1 MVNPRVAAG
10 SPAAWCPCGAGQ
22 GWRLGQ
28 VGPFLAG
35 VHQILVW
42 DTSQA
47 NGGAVVKRWSA
58 LLWKAKAVFHL
69 KPC

>member
-10 SPAAWCPCGAGQ
+10 SPAARCPCGAGQ

-47 NGGAVVKRWSA
+47 NGGAVVKR
-58 LLWKAKAVFHL
+58 
-69 KPC
+69 